1 MDEADTGSTANPE
14 QIQEESWKP
23 LTGIDMLFVTCILA
37 SSMVLSILICCWES
51 VQYYCEREKHHQITD
66 NRKIIIKVTDMNK
79 C

>member
-23 LTGIDMLFVTCILA
+23 LTGLDMLFVTCILA
-37 SSMVLSILICCWES
+37 TSMVLSILICCWER
-51 VQYYCEREKHHQITD
+51 VQYYFEKEKRHQNSD
-66 NRKIIIKVTDMNK
+66 NTQIFIKVTDMNK